1 MKTEIKTFKIAH
13 AKKLAT
19 GWDLEFSSYG
29 EFFTDAKEAQDEATA
44 KNKKLMQSYADANG
58 MTLQVFIDSGRA
70 NEIEEYYHVVEVS
83 E

>member
-1 MKTEIKTFKIAH
+1 MNTYKIAH

-29 EFFTDAKEAQDEATA
+29 EFFTDEKEAQEQATL
-44 KNKKLMQSYADANG
+44 KNNKLMQSYADMNG
-58 MTLQVFIDSGRA
+58 MDLQEFIDSGRA
-70 NEIEEYYHVVEVS
+70 KEIEEYYHVIEIT